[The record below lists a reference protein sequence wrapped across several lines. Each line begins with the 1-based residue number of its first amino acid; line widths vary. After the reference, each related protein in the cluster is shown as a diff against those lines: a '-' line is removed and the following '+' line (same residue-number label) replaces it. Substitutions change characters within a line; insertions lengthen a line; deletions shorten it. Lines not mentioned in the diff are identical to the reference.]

1 MRVHQMTTGL
11 SYGDAITNHIF
22 AIDRRLKAWGLESR
36 VFATYIEE
44 RLGNVAQL
52 DSEYVPFMAHPDDL
66 LVYHYS
72 IYSPNLS
79 LYERSS
85 NRKIVVYHNITPP
98 EFFHGYDAALEA
110 DCRRGREALPRLADC
125 DLGVGDSDYNRRE
138 LVAVG
143 VPAER
148 TAVLP
153 IFLDLA
159 GLRRTPLNQALYDRV
174 RGSGR
179 VNLLF
184 VSRLVPSKACEDLLK
199 ILAAYRAALDDR
211 VHLWLAG
218 RPLIPRYQT
227 YLARLTERLG
237 LTEYVTF
244 TDRVSLSDLCTL
256 YAAADVYLCASRHE
270 GFSVPLL
277 ESMTFDLPILAYNTA
292 AVPDTLG
299 TAGVLFNAF
308 DYPVLAATA
317 RTLATDADLRR
328 AVVAGQRQRLA
339 DFAPERVEAELRGIL
354 ARVGVRV

>member
-1 MRVHQMTTGL
+1 MTTGL
-11 SYGDAITNHIF
+11 SYGDAISNHIF
-22 AIDRRLKAWGLESR
+22 EIDRRLKAWGLESR
-36 VFATYIEE
+36 VFATYIED

-52 DSEYVPFMAHPDDL
+52 DQDYVPFLAAPDDL
-66 LVYHYS
+66 LIYHYS

-98 EFFHGYDAALEA
+98 QFFHGYDDGLEA
-110 DCRRGREALPRLADC
+110 DCRRGREALPRLAGC

-138 LVAVG
+138 LVQAG
-143 VPAER
+143 VPGDR

-159 GLRRTPLNQALYDRV
+159 GLGQTPLNQALYERV
-174 RGSGR
+174 RGAER

-199 ILAAYRAALDDR
+199 ILAAYRATVDDR
-211 VHLWLAG
+211 VHLWLVG
-218 RPLIPRYQT
+218 RPLIQRYQT
-227 YLARLTERLG
+227 YLTRLTERLG
-237 LTEYVTF
+237 LTGYVTF

-256 YAAADVYLCASRHE
+256 YAAADVYVCASRHE

-277 ESMTFDLPILAYNTA
+277 ESMTFDLPILAYNTT

-299 TAGVLFNAF
+299 TAGVLFNTL
-308 DYPVLAATA
+308 DYPVLATA
-317 RTLATDADLRR
+317 AHHLATDASLRHGII
-328 AVVAGQRQRLA
+328 AGQRRRLA
-339 DFAPERVEAELRGIL
+339 NFAPVRVEAQLRQIL
-354 ARVGVRV
+354 ERVGVRV

>member
-36 VFATYIEE
+36 VFATYIED
-44 RLGNVAQL
+44 RLAHLAQL
-52 DSEYVPFMAHPDDL
+52 DQEYTPFLAQPDDL
-66 LVYHYS
+66 LIYHYS

-98 EFFHGYDAALEA
+98 EFFHGYDDALEA
-110 DCRRGREALPRLADC
+110 DCRRGREALPRLAGC

-138 LVAVG
+138 LVSVG
-143 VPAER
+143 VPSER

-153 IFLDLA
+153 IFLDLD
-159 GLRRTPLNQALYDRV
+159 GLRQTPLNPALLDRV
-174 RGSGR
+174 RGSDR

-199 ILAAYRAALDDR
+199 ILAAYRATIDDR
-211 VHLWLAG
+211 VHLWLVG

-227 YLARLTERLG
+227 FLARLAERLG
-237 LTEYVTF
+237 LTSHVTF
-244 TDRVSLSDLCTL
+244 TDRVSLGDLCTL

-277 ESMTFDLPILAYNTA
+277 ESMTFDLPILAYHTA

-299 TAGVLFNAF
+299 TAGVLFRAF
-308 DYPVLAATA
+308 DYPVLAAA
-317 RTLATDADLRR
+317 AHLLATDAVLSRG
-328 AVVAGQRQRLA
+328 VVAGQRRRLA
-339 DFAPERVEAELRGIL
+339 DFAAERVEAQLQDIL